1 MESGKLF
8 LEFDSC
14 LLTKKCRFDNLY
26 SRISTRTDRVLT
38 EVIIMLTERQLQIFQ
53 VIIDEF
59 IESAHPVGSRAI
71 SEKENINVSAATI
84 RNVMAELEN
93 MGFLEKTH
101 SSSGRVP
108 SEKGYRYYVDHL
120 ITPVNKN
127 HEINLIKHLID
138 DGIYEFEQLIQM
150 AAEVLS
156 DLTNYTSIILGP
168 EIFETN
174 LKQIQIV
181 PLSPQ
186 TAVAILI
193 TNTGHVE
200 HRAFSIPSAIQT
212 SDLEKM
218 VNILNDRLRDVPII
232 NLAEVLNNEVLL
244 LMKRYIRNV
253 EDSFAY
259 LREIFLHEQPIKLY
273 IGGKSNLFTQPE
285 FNDVNKMH
293 SFYSMMEREEEIA
306 NLIKR
311 KTNGITV
318 TIGNENKEEA
328 IKNFSLITASYE
340 LGDNQK
346 GTIALLGPTRMKYR
360 KVINLLSALSNEM
373 TDALDMWNK
382 KQE

>member
-1 MESGKLF
+1 
-8 LEFDSC
+8 
-14 LLTKKCRFDNLY
+14 
-26 SRISTRTDRVLT
+26 
-38 EVIIMLTERQLQIFQ
+38 MLTDRQLQIFQ

-84 RNVMAELEN
+84 RNAMAELES

-101 SSSGRVP
+101 SSSGRIP

-120 ITPVNKN
+120 IAPIKEKQ
-127 HEINLIKHLID
+127 EINLIKHLID

-150 AAEVLS
+150 AAEILS

-193 TNTGHVE
+193 TNTGYVE
-200 HRAFSIPSAIQT
+200 HRTFSIPPEIQT

-218 VNILNDRLRDVPII
+218 VNILNDRLRNVPII
-232 NLAEVLNNEVLL
+232 NLAEVLNNEVLS

-253 EDSFAY
+253 EESFAY

-273 IGGKSNLFTQPE
+273 VGGKSNLFTQPE
-285 FNDVNKMH
+285 FNDVNKIH

-311 KTNGITV
+311 KTNGIKV
-318 TIGNENKEEA
+318 TIGNENEAEA

-346 GTIALLGPTRMKYR
+346 GTIALLGPTRMQYR

-373 TDALDMWNK
+373 TNALVMRNK

>member
-1 MESGKLF
+1 
-8 LEFDSC
+8 
-14 LLTKKCRFDNLY
+14 
-26 SRISTRTDRVLT
+26 
-38 EVIIMLTERQLQIFQ
+38 MLTDRQLQIFQ

-120 ITPVNKN
+120 ISPISEKN
-127 HEINLIKHLID
+127 EVNLIKHLID
-138 DGIYEFEQLIQM
+138 DGLFEFEQIIQM

-156 DLTNYTSIILGP
+156 NLTNYTSIILGP
-168 EIFETN
+168 EIFETR
-174 LKQIQIV
+174 LKQLQIV
-181 PLSPQ
+181 PLSSQ

-200 HRAFSIPSAIQT
+200 HRTFSIPSSIEAA
-212 SDLEKM
+212 DLEKM
-218 VNILNDRLRDVPII
+218 VNILNDRLRDVPLI
-232 NLAEVLNNEVLL
+232 NLAQVLNNEVLF
-244 LMKRYIRNV
+244 LMKRYMSNV
-253 EDSFAY
+253 EHSLDY
-259 LREIFLHEQPIKLY
+259 LKEIFLHDQPIKLY
-273 IGGKSNLFTQPE
+273 IGGKSNLLTQPE
-285 FNDVNKMH
+285 FNDVNKIH

-311 KTNGITV
+311 KTNGIKV

-340 LGDNQK
+340 HGRNQK
-346 GTIALLGPTRMKYR
+346 GTIALLGPTRMEYR
-360 KVINLLSALSNEM
+360 KVINLLNALSNEM
-373 TDALDMWNK
+373 TDALDIWNK

>member
-1 MESGKLF
+1 
-8 LEFDSC
+8 
-14 LLTKKCRFDNLY
+14 
-26 SRISTRTDRVLT
+26 
-38 EVIIMLTERQLQIFQ
+38 MLTDRQLQILR

-71 SEKENINVSAATI
+71 SQMENIKVSAATI
-84 RNVMAELEN
+84 RNVMAELES

-101 SSSGRVP
+101 SSSGRIP
-108 SEKGYRYYVDHL
+108 SEKGYRYYVDNL
-120 ITPVNKN
+120 ISPMPVSED
-127 HEINLIKHLID
+127 HEINLIDHLID
-138 DGIYEFEQLIQM
+138 DGLFEFEQIIQM
-150 AAEVLS
+150 SAHVLS

-168 EIFETN
+168 EIYETN
-174 LKQIQIV
+174 LKQLQIV
-181 PLSPQ
+181 PLSKQ
-186 TAVAILI
+186 AAVAILI

-200 HRAFSIPSAIQT
+200 HRTFSIPSSIQAA
-212 SDLEKM
+212 DLEKM

-232 NLAEVLNNEVLL
+232 NLAEVLNNEVLF
-244 LMKRYIRNV
+244 LMKKYMNNV
-253 EDSFAY
+253 EASLDY
-259 LREIFLHEQPIKLY
+259 LKEIFLHEQPIKLY
-273 IGGKSNLFTQPE
+273 IGGKSNLLTQPE
-285 FNDVNKMH
+285 FNDVNKIH

-311 KTNGITV
+311 KTNGIKV

-360 KVINLLSALSNEM
+360 KVINLLNALSNEM
-373 TDALDMWNK
+373 TDALDKWNK

>member
-1 MESGKLF
+1 
-8 LEFDSC
+8 
-14 LLTKKCRFDNLY
+14 
-26 SRISTRTDRVLT
+26 
-38 EVIIMLTERQLQIFQ
+38 MLTARQLQIFQ

-59 IESAHPVGSRAI
+59 IDSAHPVGSRAI

-84 RNVMAELEN
+84 RNIMAELEN

-120 ITPVNKN
+120 ISPINEKN
-127 HEINLIKHLID
+127 EVNLIKHLID
-138 DGIYEFEQLIQM
+138 DGLFEVEQIIEM

-174 LKQIQIV
+174 LKQLQIV

-200 HRAFSIPSAIQT
+200 HRTFSIPPTIQA

-232 NLAEVLNNEVLL
+232 NLAEVLNNEVLF
-244 LMKRYIRNV
+244 LMKRYMHNA
-253 EDSFAY
+253 EHSLDY
-259 LREIFLHEQPIKLY
+259 LKEIFLHEQPIKLY
-273 IGGKSNLFTQPE
+273 IGGKSNLLTQPE
-285 FNDVNKMH
+285 FNDVNKIH
-293 SFYSMMEREEEIA
+293 SFYSMMEKKEESA
-306 NLIKR
+306 NLVKR
-311 KTNGITV
+311 KTNGIQV

-340 LGDNQK
+340 LGKNQK
-346 GTIALLGPTRMKYR
+346 GTIALLGPTRMEYR
-360 KVINLLSALSNEM
+360 KVINLLNALSNEM